1 MLITMPAV
9 AMPKM
14 PANTQPTIETASAP
28 SCFSFLRKRSS
39 RLRQVGNG
47 TFLFVSLLPRSASP
61 TERSALPT
69 APSTSAPRP
78 VPVCTTSCSASS
90 RSGMPV

>member
-14 PANTQPTIETASAP
+14 PANTQPTIETG
-28 SCFSFLRKRSS
+28 SS

-47 TFLFVSLLPRSASP
+47 TFLFVSLLPASASP